1 MSIYI
6 NSHNGPIYEGCNV
19 TIHNGLTDE
28 GLTDKREEPER
39 KGEKIEDAQEV
50 DTSFFCTARFTAE
63 IIEKNLREAIASSS
77 SKADV
82 CRRIMAL
89 ETQGYILLSNVKDD
103 RKAELINPFAAPK
116 YTLHGDDF
124 RKARNS

>member
-6 NSHNGPIYEGCNV
+6 NNHNGPIYEGCNV
-19 TIHNGLTDE
+19 TIHNGETRKE
-28 GLTDKREEPER
+28 AYPQPFPER
-39 KGEKIEDAQEV
+39 KGETIEEAEEV

-89 ETQGYILLSNVKDD
+89 ETQGYLMLSNVKDE

>member
-6 NSHNGPIYEGCNV
+6 NNHTGPIYEGCNV
-19 TIHNGLTDE
+19 TINNGKEAYPQPFPE
-28 GLTDKREEPER
+28 G
-39 KGEKIEDAQEV
+39 KGETTEEAQEV

-89 ETQGYILLSNVKDD
+89 ETQGYLMLSNVKDE

>member
-6 NSHNGPIYEGCNV
+6 NNHNGPIYEGCNV
-19 TIHNGLTDE
+19 TINNGEVKSTSAERVETQDV
-28 GLTDKREEPER
+28 EP
-39 KGEKIEDAQEV
+39 V
-50 DTSFFCTARFTAE
+50 DTSFFCTARFAAE

-82 CRRIMAL
+82 CRRIMAM